1 MAFLNKTYKF
11 VSQENFDAFLK
22 ASGVP
27 ADKIEKTLSYT
38 PDQKIVKDGDTYN
51 YIVSGALGTK
61 EVKFK
66 SGVEFDDKLGTEQT
80 PVKSTIVVDGNTVIQ
95 TAKGATGVATFKREY
110 NGDDLVVTV
119 TLDNWDGSAKRYYKA
134 A

>member
-1 MAFLNKTYKF
+1 MAFLNKNYKF

-27 ADKIEKTLSYT
+27 DDKIEKTLKYT
-38 PDQKIVKDGDTYN
+38 PDQKIVKDGDTYT

-61 EVKFK
+61 EIKFK

-80 PVKSTIVVDGNTVIQ
+80 PVKSTIVVDGNTVTQ
-95 TAKGATGVATFKREY
+95 TAKGAAGVATFKREY

-119 TLDNWDGSAKRYYKA
+119 TLDKWDGAAKRYYKA
-134 A
+134 E

>member
-1 MAFLNKTYKF
+1 MAFLNKNYKF

-27 ADKIEKTLSYT
+27 DDKIEKTLKYT
-38 PDQKIVKDGDTYN
+38 PDQKIVKDGDTYT

-61 EVKFK
+61 EIKFK
-66 SGVEFDDKLGTEQT
+66 SG
-80 PVKSTIVVDGNTVIQ
+80 VKSTIVVDGNTVTQ
-95 TAKGATGVATFKREY
+95 TAKGAAGVATFKREY

-119 TLDNWDGSAKRYYKA
+119 TLDKWDGAAKRYYKA
-134 A
+134 E